1 MSRRDAHRRTLAL
14 GLAAVA
20 ALLVAPGCVRR
31 RYTVRSNVP
40 AVVFANGEEIGP
52 TPVSRE
58 FTFYGDREF
67 LLVAPGYEPLKR
79 IVKVDAPWWDNMFT
93 EFFTENL
100 VPYTF
105 RDERSFDL
113 ELRPAKPPAVEKL
126 VGEAEGLRQ
135 QSRTIPAPRRGG
147 LLGFL
152 GF

>member
-1 MSRRDAHRRTLAL
+1 MSRCAGRRRTLAL
-14 GLAAVA
+14 GLMLFATLAAS
-20 ALLVAPGCVRR
+20 GCVRR

-40 AVVFANGEEIGP
+40 AVVFVNNEEVGP

-67 LLVAPGYEPLKR
+67 LLVAPGYEPLKVIR
-79 IVKVDAPWWDNMFT
+79 KVDAPWWDNMFT

-105 RDERSFDL
+105 RDERTFDF
-113 ELRPAKPPAVEKL
+113 ELKPARPPAVEAL

-135 QSRTIPAPRRGG
+135 KGRTIPPPRRGG
-147 LLGFL
+147 FLGFL